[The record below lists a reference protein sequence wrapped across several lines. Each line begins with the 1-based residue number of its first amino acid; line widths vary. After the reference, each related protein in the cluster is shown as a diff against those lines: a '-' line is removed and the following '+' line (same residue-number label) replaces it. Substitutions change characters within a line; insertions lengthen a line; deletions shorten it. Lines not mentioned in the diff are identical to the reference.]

1 MDGKICQNMKSSPAL
16 LPTCTSY
23 PVLLIAWERLGY
35 IWLLQ
40 FFVSSLEKVFWTN
53 ENVTFKKMSNKGQV
67 WVWLFL

>member
-23 PVLLIAWERLGY
+23 PVLPIAWERLGY

-40 FFVSSLEKVFWTN
+40 FFVSSLEKVF
-53 ENVTFKKMSNKGQV
+53 
-67 WVWLFL
+67 